1 MEARSEV
8 DQDLGREGIEEK
20 YRDTGLEL
28 CNSLVKDMGKL
39 VSPHPHPPS
48 QPHKIKNFPLIKKR
62 GAKTLAQM

>member
-8 DQDLGREGIEEK
+8 DQDLGGEGIEEK
-20 YRDTGLEL
+20 YRDKGLEL

-39 VSPHPHPPS
+39 VSPHPPS
-48 QPHKIKNFPLIKKR
+48 QPHKIKIFPLIKKR

>member
-1 MEARSEV
+1 MEAQSEV

-20 YRDTGLEL
+20 YRDKGLEL

-39 VSPHPHPPS
+39 VSPHPPS
-48 QPHKIKNFPLIKKR
+48 QPHKIKIFPVIKKR

>member
-1 MEARSEV
+1 MEAGSEV

-20 YRDTGLEL
+20 YRDKGLEL

-39 VSPHPHPPS
+39 VSPHPPS
-48 QPHKIKNFPLIKKR
+48 QPHKIKIFPVIKKR